1 MLGDKHCVPE
11 CSDSG
16 HLLPTPVILLAP
28 FSVSAQLNSLFPVF
42 VWPRSR
48 RLWYGVKKAGGVHPF
63 RLRDLARQHLPVRGS
78 LHHDY
83 WESSTSA
90 LPHRVQASPA
100 LLSVALDFPTG
111 VGAYRPCAGPQDWNS
126 QIMAQ
131 PACSLPSASV
141 PPLEIFS
148 LHIYPRGTSLDLMF
162 GFSVLAGFVEIF
174 LAALVV

>member
-111 VGAYRPCAGPQDWNS
+111 VGGLSPLCRTPGLEFPDYGLACLLPPQCQCSSLGNLLFTYLS
-126 QIMAQ
+126 QGHK
-131 PACSLPSASV
+131 S
-141 PPLEIFS
+141 
-148 LHIYPRGTSLDLMF
+148 
-162 GFSVLAGFVEIF
+162 
-174 LAALVV
+174 